1 MALSTAKSRFVS
13 AGSGSTSRHATGELS
28 GGGSRGF
35 GQELAKE
42 RTGRAEC
49 VDRYFLFCSLLTDLF
64 DV

>member
-1 MALSTAKSRFVS
+1 MQEED
-13 AGSGSTSRHATGELS
+13 GEVRKCLLNKE
-28 GGGSRGF
+28 GGR
-35 GQELAKE
+35 ELAKE